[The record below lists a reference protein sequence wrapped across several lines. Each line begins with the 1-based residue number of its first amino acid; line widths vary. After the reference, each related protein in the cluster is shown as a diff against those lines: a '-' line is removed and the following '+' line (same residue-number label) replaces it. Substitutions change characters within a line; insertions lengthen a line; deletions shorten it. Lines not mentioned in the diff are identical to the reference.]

1 MYSCVGSAAWS
12 LAEVGQFPLFLNTV
26 QYVRYPQIMTYFSV
40 RMRSD
45 SAGQHISGA
54 ERIVREHEVPAVC
67 AALSQR
73 ALAHPKGMAENTFI
87 TVEALAESDI
97 LHVPSVGV
105 KEEAVQSPSQARDV
119 IEELL
124 RPMTAHSQVVIEET
138 FTARNMRG
146 AMLIAADTGK
156 RCEPD
161 AQRGVR
167 VSHMDAHNAQD
178 ADFKGKDAAREA
190 IVLASK
196 VAAHPDV
203 LAEVCV
209 SDDPAYTTGYVC
221 IDGTYHRLP
230 RIKEPGS
237 DEGARAFIIKP
248 GADIEAL
255 IDYLENRAVL
265 VDFEAEQ

>member
-1 MYSCVGSAAWS
+1 
-12 LAEVGQFPLFLNTV
+12 
-26 QYVRYPQIMTYFSV
+26 MTYFSV

-54 ERIVREHEVPAVC
+54 ERIAREHEVPSVC

-97 LHVPSVGV
+97 LHVPAVEV
-105 KEEAVQSPSQARDV
+105 KEEPVQSPSQARDI

-138 FTARNMRG
+138 FSARNMRG
-146 AMLIAADTGK
+146 AMLIAADTGT

-167 VSHMDAHNAQD
+167 VSHMDACGATD
-178 ADFKGKDAAREA
+178 EAFKGKDAAREA

-203 LAEVCV
+203 LAELCV

-221 IDGTYHRLP
+221 IDDTYHRLP

-237 DEGARAFIIKP
+237 EEGARAFIIKP

-265 VDFEAEQ
+265 VDFEAEK

>member
-1 MYSCVGSAAWS
+1 
-12 LAEVGQFPLFLNTV
+12 
-26 QYVRYPQIMTYFSV
+26 MTYFSV

-54 ERIVREHEVPAVC
+54 ERIVREHEVPTVC

-73 ALAHPKGMAENTFI
+73 ALVHPKGMAENTFI
-87 TVEALAESDI
+87 TVEAVAGSDI
-97 LHVPSVGV
+97 LHVPAVGV
-105 KEEAVQSPSQARDV
+105 KEEAVQSPSQAKDV

-124 RPMTAHSQVVIEET
+124 RPMTAHFQVVIEET
-138 FTARNMRG
+138 FSARNMRG
-146 AMLIAADTGK
+146 AMLIAADTGT

-167 VSHMDAHNAQD
+167 VSHMDACGATD
-178 ADFKGKDAAREA
+178 EAFKGKDAAREA

-203 LAEVCV
+203 LAELCV

-221 IDGTYHRLP
+221 IDATYHRLP
-230 RIKEPGS
+230 HIKEPGS

-265 VDFEAEQ
+265 VDFGAEK

>member
-1 MYSCVGSAAWS
+1 
-12 LAEVGQFPLFLNTV
+12 
-26 QYVRYPQIMTYFSV
+26 
-40 RMRSD
+40 MRSD

-73 ALAHPKGMAENTFI
+73 ALVHPKGMAENTFI

-97 LHVPSVGV
+97 LHVPCVGV
-105 KEEAVQSPSQARDV
+105 KEEAVQCPSQARDV

-124 RPMTAHSQVVIEET
+124 RPITAYSQVVIEGT

-156 RCEPD
+156 RCDPD

-167 VSHMDAHNAQD
+167 VSHMDAYGATEEE
-178 ADFKGKDAAREA
+178 FKGKDAAREA

-230 RIKEPGS
+230 HIKEPGS

-248 GADIEAL
+248 GADVEAL
-255 IDYLENRAVL
+255 IDYLEKRAVL

>member
-1 MYSCVGSAAWS
+1 M
-12 LAEVGQFPLFLNTV
+12 N
-26 QYVRYPQIMTYFSV
+26 YFSL
-40 RMRSD
+40 RMRAD
-45 SAGQHISGA
+45 SSGQHISGA
-54 ERIVREHEVPAVC
+54 ERIVRSHEVPTVC
-67 AALSQR
+67 AALSER
-73 ALAHPKGMAENTFI
+73 AMTHPKGMAENIFI
-87 TVEALAESDI
+87 TVEALDESDI
-97 LHVPSVGV
+97 LRVSSVGV
-105 KEEAVQSPSQARDV
+105 QEESVQRPSQAREI

-124 RPMTAHSQVVIEET
+124 HPMTAHSQIVIEET

-146 AMLIAADTGK
+146 AMLIAADTGA

-161 AQRGVR
+161 VQRGVR
-167 VSHMDAHNAQD
+167 VSHMDAHNAKD
-178 ADFKGKDAAREA
+178 ADFAGKDAAREA

-196 VAAHPDV
+196 VAAHSDV

-221 IDGTYHRLP
+221 IGDTYHRLP
-230 RIKEPGS
+230 HIKEPGS

-265 VDFEAEQ
+265 VDFEADK